1 MASKSLYETLGVKDD
16 ADAAEIKRAYL
27 KLARETHPDKCG
39 NDEAAT
45 ARFQE
50 LGRAYSVLKD
60 QAKRQLYDQ
69 AGIVDD
75 GTSLNAD
82 GAPWEQ
88 VWRDFFSQVTTEKLD
103 ELAAEYRGSEDE
115 LADLHR
121 AYTDAKGDLDGVME
135 AMMHCTAEDE
145 PRYRQL
151 LQAAIDAGKLRK
163 YRAFTHEAKTK
174 QQRRAGRA
182 KQEAAEAEE
191 HARELGL
198 GEAAASG
205 GADALRTAIVARQ
218 GGRQAGF
225 DSLVDSLAARYSGGG
240 KGGAKA
246 KGGKAKAKGGGK
258 SSAPPTDEEFER
270 IQAELA
276 SRAAKKR

>member
-1 MASKSLYETLGVKDD
+1 MRGALLPLL
-16 ADAAEIKRAYL
+16 ADRPDPLATDLRERAARAGAAEEGAFGTADDMRAFGVL
-27 KLARETHPDKCG
+27 LLQAMVDAGELPAHR
-39 NDEAAT
+39 AFT
-45 ARFQE
+45 AE
-50 LGRAYSVLKD
+50 SA
-60 QAKRQLYDQ
+60 AKRQRRQ
-69 AGIVDD
+69 K
-75 GTSLNAD
+75 
-82 GAPWEQ
+82 
-88 VWRDFFSQVTTEKLD
+88 R
-103 ELAAEYRGSEDE
+103 AA
-115 LADLHR
+115 A
-121 AYTDAKGDLDGVME
+121 
-135 AMMHCTAEDE
+135 
-145 PRYRQL
+145 
-151 LQAAIDAGKLRK
+151 
-163 YRAFTHEAKTK
+163 
-174 QQRRAGRA
+174 
-182 KQEAAEAEE
+182 EAAEAEE

-240 KGGAKA
+240 KGGGKA